1 MNCISDGNI
10 QRYIDGEIPRDAAA
24 YVIKHIA
31 TCHSCA
37 IKIEQQRKLADGFKR
52 IMSYTIPESTY
63 QLPAFRLNTAAQM
76 KPVYSMKRLFMEL
89 SAAFLV
95 VLIIIFAQKKHTE
108 IGIRTI
114 QNIPS
119 AGREIDANRP
129 ITDQPMVITI
139 IDAEGNITEYI
150 D

>member
-1 MNCISDGNI
+1 MSCISDGDI
-10 QRYIDGEIPRDAAA
+10 QRYIDAEMPRDEAA
-24 YVIKHIA
+24 YVIEHIA

-63 QLPAFRLNTAAQM
+63 QVPAFRLNTAAQM
-76 KPVYSMKRLFMEL
+76 KPVYSVKRLFWEI
-89 SAAFLV
+89 SAACLV
-95 VLIIIFAQKKHTE
+95 LFILIFSQTKYSGTG
-108 IGIRTI
+108 IGTI
-114 QNIPS
+114 QNYPS
-119 AGREIDANRP
+119 TAIEIDANRP

-139 IDAEGNITEYI
+139 IDADGNITEYV